1 MSYGTKHQTVDGVKK
16 MGSNLFGTCSTASG
30 TAAKVAALDGFDVLV
45 EGVTIHIKMEN
56 ASSGSNRTLKV
67 ETTEAVPIR
76 CNGSSTVKWDAGSVI
91 SFTYDGTYWQMN
103 DFYDV
108 PAGDNTTY
116 TLSKSGSTITLTGS
130 DGSSDSVTD
139 SNTRYSLSKSGNTI
153 KLTGTDGR
161 EDTVTDANTKYSLSK
176 SGNTIKLIGTDGSL
190 DSVTDNDRVPYV
202 VTASEDQSASV
213 GITSHYYTIP
223 NEPNATCIGIVGWN
237 ISTDAWSSQGLTV
250 LTVTA
255 VKILSGQGLVQ
266 IRNSGQAAHMFR
278 ATLSYLFVP
287 N

>member
-45 EGVTIHIKMEN
+45 EGVTIHIKMDN
-56 ASSGSNRTLKV
+56 ANSGSNRTLKV

-153 KLTGTDGR
+153 KLT
-161 EDTVTDANTKYSLSK
+161 
-176 SGNTIKLIGTDGSL
+176 GTDGSL